1 MMERPEGR
9 QSRSKAV
16 WGRMFARILVAID
29 GFGQHPAALDLVK
42 SVATDGTT
50 QVRVLHLRLREV
62 SGFSWYARETG
73 SEAAFVADAAVFDL
87 RMAGLA
93 AGGDVRYA
101 AVDRVAEAILAEA
114 RAFNAD
120 LIVLGRPRR
129 GEVLTRLLGSVT
141 LRIIRRSTCP
151 VIVAPRR
158 RGRPDQ
164 AVVSPASAPGRRS

>member
-1 MMERPEGR
+1 
-9 QSRSKAV
+9 
-16 WGRMFARILVAID
+16 MFAKILVAVD
-29 GFGQHPAALDLVK
+29 DVGHHPVAIDLVK
-42 SVATDGTT
+42 NVATDGTT

-93 AGGDVRYA
+93 AGGEVRYA

-114 RAFNAD
+114 RAFDAD
-120 LIVLGRPRR
+120 LIVLGSPSR
-129 GEVLTRLLGSVT
+129 GELLARLFGSVT
-141 LRIIRRSTCP
+141 LRVIRRSRCP

-158 RGRPDQ
+158 PGGPEPGDRLPRLSSRPPILTGGFRLRWLRD
-164 AVVSPASAPGRRS
+164 

>member
-1 MMERPEGR
+1 
-9 QSRSKAV
+9 
-16 WGRMFARILVAID
+16 MFARILVAID

-42 SVATDGTT
+42 NVATDGTT

-114 RAFNAD
+114 RAFKAD
-120 LIVLGRPRR
+120 LIVLGSPRR
-129 GEVLTRLLGSVT
+129 GELFTRLLGSVT
-141 LRIIRRSTCP
+141 LRVIRRSKCP

-164 AVVSPASAPGRRS
+164 PIVSPASAPGRRT

>member
-1 MMERPEGR
+1 
-9 QSRSKAV
+9 
-16 WGRMFARILVAID
+16 MFARILVAINE
-29 GFGQHPAALDLVK
+29 GQHPAALDLVK
-42 SVATDGTT
+42 NVATDGST

-114 RAFNAD
+114 QAFEAD
-120 LIVLGRPRR
+120 LIVLGSPSR
-129 GEVLTRLLGSVT
+129 GELLTRLFGSVS
-141 LRIIRRSTCP
+141 LRVIRRSRCP
-151 VIVAPRR
+151 IIVAPRR
-158 RGRPDQ
+158 SAGPDQ
-164 AVVSPASAPGRRS
+164 PIVSPASVPGRRS